1 MNHYFRVF
9 FDSKYRNEQKEAESD
24 KIIPSEC
31 DFLYLVLTVIKR
43 VSVPF
48 VNRFCYNSLLKFI
61 AKKKKKH
68 DIATREIRPA
78 VKSNSVKL
86 VNSIKISRYNKKMR
100 TCFVQPSERLLVVQ
114 KTMLLIAK
122 CVWKI
127 SQRNLVSKTLIQHI
141 KMASAT
147 RFASK
152 FHSGAIVHLG
162 N

>member
-61 AKKKKKH
+61 AKKKKH
-68 DIATREIRPA
+68 DIVTREIRPA

-86 VNSIKISRYNKKMR
+86 VNSIKISRYNKKN
-100 TCFVQPSERLLVVQ
+100 ENLLCTTQ
-114 KTMLLIAK
+114 
-122 CVWKI
+122 
-127 SQRNLVSKTLIQHI
+127 
-141 KMASAT
+141 
-147 RFASK
+147 
-152 FHSGAIVHLG
+152 
-162 N
+162 